1 MEAWQTFADI
11 SGSAAA
17 ALAGLLFVSVSIRID
32 VIAPSRALRNRAAQ
46 TLVLF
51 VSVLLVALCLAIP
64 EQSREALGGEL
75 LALSA
80 LVGAI
85 AVFLRRKA
93 RIKEGAADAP
103 RLAVALDATTPN
115 AITLILLAVAALLL
129 VAGLHAGLYVLVAPI
144 VVALGGGVISVWLLL
159 TRLPARPESDSS
171 RR

>member
-1 MEAWQTFADI
+1 MQAWQTFADI

-75 LALSA
+75 LALGA
-80 LVGAI
+80 LVGAVT
-85 AVFLRRKA
+85 VFLGRQARKD
-93 RIKEGAADAP
+93 GAADAP

-129 VAGLHAGLYVLVAPI
+129 VAGLHAGLYVLVAPV
-144 VVALGGGVISVWLLL
+144 VVALAGGVISVWLLL

>member
-1 MEAWQTFADI
+1 MAAWQTFADL

-51 VSVLLVALCLAIP
+51 LSVLLVALCLAIP

-75 LALSA
+75 LALGA
-80 LVGAI
+80 LVGAVT
-85 AVFLRRKA
+85 VFLGRQA
-93 RIKEGAADAP
+93 RERDGAADTP

-115 AITLILLAVAALLL
+115 AITLILLGVAALLR
-129 VAGLHAGLYVLVAPI
+129 VAGLQAGLYVLVAPV
-144 VVALGGGVISVWLLL
+144 VVALGGGVISTWLLL
-159 TRLPARPESDSS
+159 TRLPTRPESQSS
-171 RR
+171 PR

>member
-1 MEAWQTFADI
+1 MTAWQTFADI

-75 LALSA
+75 LALGA
-80 LVGAI
+80 LAGPGHHVVIGANCRTPASREAASAI
-85 AVFLRRKA
+85 ARR
-93 RIKEGAADAP
+93 
-103 RLAVALDATTPN
+103 L
-115 AITLILLAVAALLL
+115 
-129 VAGLHAGLYVLVAPI
+129 
-144 VVALGGGVISVWLLL
+144 
-159 TRLPARPESDSS
+159 
-171 RR
+171 

>member
-1 MEAWQTFADI
+1 MAAWQTFADI

-64 EQSREALGGEL
+64 EQSRQALGGEL
-75 LALSA
+75 LALAA
-80 LVGAI
+80 LAGAI
-85 AVFLRRKA
+85 VIFLGRQAQKD
-93 RIKEGAADAP
+93 GAADTP

-129 VAGLHAGLYVLVAPI
+129 IAGLHAGLYVLVAPV

-159 TRLPARPESDSS
+159 TRLSTRPESQSS
-171 RR
+171 PR